1 MQAGTPAIVINVG
14 GKRFH
19 STKSTLC
26 KSPFFKAMFSDHK
39 VVPFGRGELEN
50 QANKSEPMIPFIDR
64 DADAF
69 KHVLSLL
76 RDPMYPFPSGL
87 EHELSFFGLESLP
100 KISELKITNNIFGAE
115 KYILFRDLVKGPIE
129 KAKVNTVPIQLVPMS
144 SPLPM
149 QNCEEKRWHTQEI
162 SCVVTPE
169 LVSDIKACGCPI
181 KSEAYTKIICG
192 TVTKIYV
199 KDEASVKR
207 ITHDKLLEM
216 WSTREQEGL
225 CFSVVPVLK
234 SLADN
239 VCESIL
245 LIPGVRGHRF
255 Q

>member
-26 KSPFFKAMFSDHK
+26 KSPFFKAMFRDPK
-39 VVPFGRGELEN
+39 LGLESES
-50 QANKSEPMIPFIDR
+50 NKSEAVIPFIDR

-100 KISELKITNNIFGAE
+100 KISELKITNAQVGNN
-115 KYILFRDLVKGPIE
+115 KYTLFSDIVKGPIE
-129 KAKVNTVPIQLVPMS
+129 KAKVNKTMPVQLVPMS
-144 SPLPM
+144 SPLPVHGC
-149 QNCEEKRWHTQEI
+149 QTLNYHVEEI
-162 SCVVTPE
+162 SCVVTPQ

-181 KSEAYTKIICG
+181 ESEAYTKIVCG
-192 TVTKIYV
+192 FYTQIYV
-199 KDEASVKR
+199 KDEASIKK
-207 ITHDKLLEM
+207 ITHEKLHEM

-239 VCESIL
+239 TCESIL
-245 LIPGVRGHRF
+245 LVPGVRGHRF